1 MLVLVLCTHDV
12 GGGSS
17 IWGSDSEGTD
27 GSDREQAISDQ
38 ATNSG
43 DQAADSPDQAA
54 DSPDQADAEP

>member
-43 DQAADSPDQAA
+43 DQAADSPDQA
-54 DSPDQADAEP
+54 DAEP